1 MNFSAIF
8 IHRPVATTLITLGIL
23 LSGVIA
29 FKMLPVAALPQVD
42 FPTIQV
48 SAGLPGADPETMAT
62 SVAAPLERQFGR
74 IAGVTEMTSTS
85 FRGTTNITMQ
95 FDLNRNIDGAA
106 RDVQAAINAARGFLP
121 PNLPNNPIYRKVNPA
136 DAPILIVALQSDVIG
151 RSQLYDAA
159 SSIMQQKLSQVKG
172 VGQVLIGGGS
182 LPAVRVELNPLTL
195 HKYGISLADVRGV
208 LASTNVNKPKGQV
221 SDDTKTWEIQA
232 NDQLRKAVQY
242 RQVVVAYKAGSA
254 VRLTDVAT
262 VEDSVEDVNTAGLVN
277 DKPSVTVMIFRQ
289 PGANIIETVD
299 RVRDLLPQLAASLPG
314 SAKVFVVQDRT
325 PPIRG
330 SLKEVERSLIV
341 SAALVILVVFV
352 FLRRI
357 RSTVIPAVAVGVS
370 LVGTF
375 GIMYLCGYSLDNLSL
390 MALTIATGFVV
401 DDAIVVLENIT
412 RYIEKGLSPM
422 EATLRGSKEIA
433 FTVLSMSISLV
444 AVFIPILLMGGMVGR
459 LFREFA
465 VTLSAAIIVSL
476 AVSLTTTPMMCAVL
490 LKAEKSNDHS
500 WLYRVNER
508 AFNGMRDIYNITL
521 MWALRHSRFIFG
533 LTVATFIINVSLF
546 IVIPKGFFPETDT
559 GRIRGSIQAEQN
571 ISFQAMK
578 TKFETV
584 VNIIKDDPDVV
595 YVVGSTGGGR
605 GGSAAN
611 TASIFITL
619 KPFEQRKSSL
629 SEIMSRLR
637 RKLAGLPGAPTYLQ
651 PVQDIRIGGR
661 GGTALYQ
668 YTLQAGEISE
678 LYTWGP
684 RILQKMRT
692 LPELVDVSSDQQVKG
707 LQVELAIDRDT
718 ASRLGITAAMIDN
731 TLYDAFGQRQV
742 SIIYTLL
749 NQYRVVMVVEP
760 RFWQSPDTLKEI
772 YIKSVKG
779 TMVPL
784 SAFAKFETT
793 ATSLA
798 VPHQGQFPS
807 VTISFNLMPKV
818 PLGNAVASIERA
830 EREMGFPSG
839 IRGSFSGTAQA
850 FKDSVANQPFLILAA
865 LVTVYIV
872 LGMLYE
878 SYIHPITILST
889 LPSAG
894 VGALLALLLCRMEL
908 NLIGLI
914 GLFLLIGLVKKN
926 GIMMVDFALEAERKE
941 EKAPEEAIYEAC
953 LLRFR
958 PIMMTTM
965 AALLGAL
972 PLALGT
978 GVGSELR
985 RPMGITIVGGL
996 IISQML
1002 TLYTTPVM
1010 YLYLDR
1016 FRLWCKAKKPF
1027 NRSYRSNRTY

>member
-1 MNFSAIF
+1 M
-8 IHRPVATTLITLGIL
+8 
-23 LSGVIA
+23 
-29 FKMLPVAALPQVD
+29 
-42 FPTIQV
+42 
-48 SAGLPGADPETMAT
+48 
-62 SVAAPLERQFGR
+62 
-74 IAGVTEMTSTS
+74 
-85 FRGTTNITMQ
+85 
-95 FDLNRNIDGAA
+95 
-106 RDVQAAINAARGFLP
+106 
-121 PNLPNNPIYRKVNPA
+121 
-136 DAPILIVALQSDVIG
+136 
-151 RSQLYDAA
+151 
-159 SSIMQQKLSQVKG
+159 
-172 VGQVLIGGGS
+172 
-182 LPAVRVELNPLTL
+182 
-195 HKYGISLADVRGV
+195 
-208 LASTNVNKPKGQV
+208 
-221 SDDTKTWEIQA
+221 
-232 NDQLRKAVQY
+232 
-242 RQVVVAYKAGSA
+242 
-254 VRLTDVAT
+254 
-262 VEDSVEDVNTAGLVN
+262 
-277 DKPSVTVMIFRQ
+277 
-289 PGANIIETVD
+289 
-299 RVRDLLPQLAASLPG
+299 
-314 SAKVFVVQDRT
+314 
-325 PPIRG
+325 
-330 SLKEVERSLIV
+330 
-341 SAALVILVVFV
+341 
-352 FLRRI
+352 
-357 RSTVIPAVAVGVS
+357 
-370 LVGTF
+370 
-375 GIMYLCGYSLDNLSL
+375 
-390 MALTIATGFVV
+390 
-401 DDAIVVLENIT
+401 
-412 RYIEKGLSPM
+412 
-422 EATLRGSKEIA
+422 
-433 FTVLSMSISLV
+433 
-444 AVFIPILLMGGMVGR
+444 
-459 LFREFA
+459 
-465 VTLSAAIIVSL
+465 
-476 AVSLTTTPMMCAVL
+476 
-490 LKAEKSNDHS
+490 
-500 WLYRVNER
+500 
-508 AFNGMRDIYNITL
+508 
-521 MWALRHSRFIFG
+521 
-533 LTVATFIINVSLF
+533 
-546 IVIPKGFFPETDT
+546 DT
-559 GRIRGSIQAEQN
+559 GRLRGSIQAEQD

-578 TKFETV
+578 AKLATV
-584 VNIIKDDPDVV
+584 VNIIKEDPDVV
-595 YVVGSTGGGR
+595 YVLGYTGGGR

-611 TASIFITL
+611 TASMFITL

-637 RKLAGLPGAPTYLQ
+637 KKLAGQPGAPTYLQ
-651 PVQDIRIGGR
+651 PVQDLRVGGR

-668 YTLQAGEISE
+668 YTLQAAEVSE

-718 ASRLGITAAMIDN
+718 ASRLGITASMIDN
-731 TLYDAFGQRQV
+731 ALYDAFGQRQV

-779 TMVPL
+779 AMVPL
-784 SAFAKFETT
+784 SAFTKFERT

-807 VTISFNLMPKV
+807 VTISFNLTPKV

-830 EREMGFPSG
+830 EREMGFPSN

-926 GIMMVDFALEAERKE
+926 GIMMVDFALETERKE
-941 EKAPEEAIYEAC
+941 GKTPEDAIYEAC

-1010 YLYLDR
+1010 YLYLER
-1016 FRLWCKAKKPF
+1016 FRLWCKGKKSISPMS
-1027 NRSYRSNRTY
+1027 RIRPIKGQVE